1 MIFHGQVVL
10 PPHRICMIR
19 IFLILFTVRIYTMIR
34 MSRETYN
41 WAAHGAQSWAR
52 LRCVWPLIQPTP
64 ELSSTTL
71 TPWTQPT
78 NSSPASMGEAI
89 ANPSNEPQVWIDFL
103 RLWIYGVDT
112 SSPWR
117 STQLLNGWTRDLNLQ
132 RFLIQSLYL
141 QKTSG
146 QGVRTHP
153 PMVLLAIVREGD
165 IDQLAF
171 Y

>member
-10 PPHRICMIR
+10 PPHRIWMIR

-78 NSSPASMGEAI
+78 NSTPASMGEAI
-89 ANPSNEPQVWIDFL
+89 ANPSNEPQIWIDFL
-103 RLWIYGVDT
+103 RLWIYGT
-112 SSPWR
+112 A
-117 STQLLNGWTRDLNLQ
+117 DLRGKRWKLKQNFKLQ
-132 RFLIQSLYL
+132 HKRRIVIF
-141 QKTSG
+141 
-146 QGVRTHP
+146 
-153 PMVLLAIVREGD
+153 AIC
-165 IDQLAF
+165 
-171 Y
+171 